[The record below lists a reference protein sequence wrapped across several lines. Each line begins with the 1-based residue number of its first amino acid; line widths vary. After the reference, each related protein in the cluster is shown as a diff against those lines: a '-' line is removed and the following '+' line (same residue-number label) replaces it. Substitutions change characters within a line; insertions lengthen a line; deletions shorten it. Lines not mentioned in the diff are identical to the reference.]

1 MVIIACINRL
11 HLPLLQTATGIREKR
26 IAIAGDW
33 KTKDSQNISK
43 SYSLVKRF
51 LAYNKVFPIELQAN
65 AIVVPKEYTT
75 VFQTKTASTHVGM
88 I

>member
-26 IAIAGDW
+26 IALAGVW

-43 SYSLVKRF
+43 SYLLVKRF
-51 LAYNKVFPIELQAN
+51 LAYNKVFPIELQTD
-65 AIVVPKEYTT
+65 AIVVPKESLRSFRQKMLRRTL
-75 VFQTKTASTHVGM
+75 V
-88 I
+88 